1 MIWIKLGI
9 LLIGFTNAALLPY
22 SIKKALEHVKIDL
35 KKQTLS
41 FFSNK
46 SLYGKRFVKG
56 YKVLLFTTAIL
67 TYLFF
72 WLLTLYY
79 DLGEYEKLMGYI
91 DLGFT
96 LLTLLAFVPHNLQ
109 PYSLKSLSPSLQRLM
124 HNLLAVLV
132 FISLPSLIIT
142 FQASLLSQASL
153 ASQGNLISQTAV
165 LSQTVLHSH
174 FRFLGITGMII
185 IGGTIISVAIS
196 MLRNG
201 ITGASELL
209 FINGISLWTIFVTI
223 ITFLS

>member
-9 LLIGFTNAALLPY
+9 LLIGFANAALLPY
-22 SIKKALEHVKIDL
+22 SIKKALEHVRFDL
-35 KKQTLS
+35 NKQTLS

-46 SLYGKRFVKG
+46 SLYGQRFVKG
-56 YKVLLFTTAIL
+56 YKVLLFATAIL

-109 PYSLKSLSPSLQRLM
+109 PYSFRSLSPSLQRLM
-124 HNLLAVLV
+124 HNLLAALV
-132 FISLPSLIIT
+132 FISLPTLIIT
-142 FQASLLSQASL
+142 FQATLLSQA
-153 ASQGNLISQTAV
+153 AS
-165 LSQTVLHSH
+165 LSQAGMVSQVALNSQ
-174 FRFLGITGMII
+174 FNFLGITGMVI
-185 IGGTIISVAIS
+185 IGITIISVAIS
-196 MLRNG
+196 ILKNG